1 MPTSDTGEKWKP
13 PKNLVVW
20 TFEQNFLFH
29 QVVYI
34 ILICRLENLPLP
46 LHQFTPLQKI
56 KFLLKK
62 KKKKNTIFSF
72 TSENPICALLLIHTL
87 SYTSRFHDKQI
98 YYFNLHYLLS
108 LWSNNHGCQLRLD
121 WIFTNS
127 SAYAIS
133 SCICKIYEFINIH
146 V

>member
-62 KKKKNTIFSF
+62 KKKKILF
-72 TSENPICALLLIHTL
+72 PL
-87 SYTSRFHDKQI
+87 
-98 YYFNLHYLLS
+98 
-108 LWSNNHGCQLRLD
+108 
-121 WIFTNS
+121 
-127 SAYAIS
+127 
-133 SCICKIYEFINIH
+133 
-146 V
+146 